1 MTFFWL
7 FPFKRFPFTKWFPGN
22 VCSKSN
28 KNTKRKMAKKIQFL
42 IDKSCIC
49 INFSVSVRHQ
59 LNFSASGSGKLDIT
73 VSPKNA
79 MGRTVSCRLF
89 SLWLCFIV
97 FNSFMFLLQLEA
109 VKLEIP
115 MPKSVLNCSLTASQG
130 KYAFDPVSKGNNF
143 FPLE

>member
-1 MTFFWL
+1 MSNTVYGNECIYLISFSRYPSFSTFWL
-7 FPFKRFPFTKWFPGN
+7 IN
-22 VCSKSN
+22 HV
-28 KNTKRKMAKKIQFL
+28 L
-42 IDKSCIC
+42 YVIC

-59 LNFSASGSGKLDIT
+59 LNFSANGSGKLDIT

>member
-1 MTFFWL
+1 M
-7 FPFKRFPFTKWFPGN
+7 
-22 VCSKSN
+22 SN
-28 KNTKRKMAKKIQFL
+28 KLYIQCQTLYMEMNVFTWFL
-42 IDKSCIC
+42 SVDTYPCFSTSWLIHHVLYVIC

-59 LNFSASGSGKLDIT
+59 LNFSANGSGKLDIT

-143 FPLE
+143 FLLE